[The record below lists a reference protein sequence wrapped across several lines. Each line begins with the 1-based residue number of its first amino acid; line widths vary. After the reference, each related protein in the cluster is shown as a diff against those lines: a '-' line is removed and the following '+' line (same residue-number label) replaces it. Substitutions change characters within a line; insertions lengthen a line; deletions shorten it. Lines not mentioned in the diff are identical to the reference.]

1 MRARETNSKAG
12 EAMWFFGLKLKRET
26 DIVAPVALVLALGS
40 ASFQAWVYFRG
51 PEVQLFPPDGV
62 TIFPSDYPTKRG
74 PLRFE
79 TRMAYVNTAEPGY
92 NAILRRETLTFSIA
106 GNSYTQVWNKFV
118 KPYTEGDKLVLD
130 PDSPAAPLP
139 LTAGSATSHET
150 YFWPKQIICEQT
162 PGTCNEWA
170 NSLDWDT
177 LLKSL
182 KGGVKQIQF
191 DLVAEVYGHDNLT
204 ATCVAIG

>member
-1 MRARETNSKAG
+1 APAIRLHGVILRHPPPSGCELWLNSPDLDA
-12 EAMWFFGLKLKRET
+12 F
-26 DIVAPVALVLALGS
+26 S
-40 ASFQAWVYFRG
+40 
-51 PEVQLFPPDGV
+51 LFPP
-62 TIFPSDYPTKRG
+62 
-74 PLRFE
+74 
-79 TRMAYVNTAEPGY
+79 
-92 NAILRRETLTFSIA
+92 
-106 GNSYTQVWNKFV
+106 
-118 KPYTEGDKLVLD
+118 
-130 PDSPAAPLP
+130 
-139 LTAGSATSHET
+139 TSRHYQT

-204 ATCVAIG
+204 ATCVANVNPAATAELESCGWYTLLCK